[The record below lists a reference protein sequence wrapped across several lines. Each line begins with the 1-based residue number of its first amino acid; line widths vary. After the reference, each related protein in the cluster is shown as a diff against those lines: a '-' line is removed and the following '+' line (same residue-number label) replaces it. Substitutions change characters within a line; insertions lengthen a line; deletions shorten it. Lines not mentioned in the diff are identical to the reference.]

1 MLTRMVACSWKQ
13 DVSHLLLYSDK
24 FFERGYAFRKD

>member
-13 DVSHLLLYSDK
+13 DVSRLLLYFDN
-24 FFERGYAFRKD
+24 FFERGYAFRKN